1 MTPVSWF
8 RTRWVRRIP
17 IYFLIIVCIGGLTIL
32 LVAPYLPRLVAEG
45 YPAAVWPAPGS
56 FAQLP
61 GGAVKGPISQPAIGI
76 PTIGESLSRF
86 EKDDGR
92 ALLVYRAGVLS
103 LEHYADGFGPETRF
117 NSFSLVKSLVGALV
131 LRAVSKGLI
140 ASLDDPVGDY
150 LPSIGDET
158 FRSVPLLAFLRMR
171 SGVMFSESG
180 LKSASVPGNKA
191 VEQVLVNPFGPMAR
205 LHMGGLTAVAEGL
218 RADPNIKDFSYQN
231 INTAILGAVL
241 EAVYRSDL
249 QSILSDEIW
258 APAGAADASW
268 RQYDAQKP
276 VSPYCCIYARP
287 RDWIRVAA
295 FLMKNGPD
303 GAPFLRPDLW
313 DEYFGRKVAL
323 SDRQKGLYDLH
334 LYQNV
339 LDRAGEPLQGPFS
352 YMFGS
357 KGQTVY
363 MMPDKDLVV
372 VRFGDGLP
380 LLHST
385 LYAAWRSLP
394 KLGLGAA
401 ATTR

>member
-1 MTPVSWF
+1 MASVSWF
-8 RTRWVRRIP
+8 RNRWVRRIATF
-17 IYFLIIVCIGGLTIL
+17 ILIIVCVGGLTIL
-32 LVAPYLPRLVAEG
+32 LVAPYLPRLIAEG
-45 YPAAVWPAPGS
+45 YPAAYWPASGT
-56 FAQLP
+56 FASLP
-61 GGAVKGPISQPAIGI
+61 GKAVERPALQPAAGI
-76 PTIGESLSRF
+76 AATGKSLALF
-86 EKDDGR
+86 ERDGGR

-117 NSFSLVKSLVGALV
+117 NSYSLVKSLVGVLV
-131 LRAVSKGLI
+131 LRAASKGLI
-140 ASLDDPVGDY
+140 VSLDDPVGDY
-150 LPSIGDET
+150 LPNIGDET

-180 LKSASVPGNKA
+180 LKSASVPGNKS
-191 VEQVLVNPFGPMAR
+191 VEQVFVNPFGPMAR
-205 LHMGGLTAVAEGL
+205 LHMGGLSVVADGL
-218 RADPNIKDFSYQN
+218 RADPNIKGFSYQN

-258 APAGAADASW
+258 VPAGAADASW

-313 DEYFGRKVAL
+313 GRYFGRRIAL

-363 MMPDKDLVV
+363 MMPDRDLVV

-394 KLGLGAA
+394 KPGLGTA